1 MVSGA
6 LGSAVFSA
14 VTGVLLTRRYP
25 LVVEGV
31 RCSARSQ
38 RIITDDR
45 LASGGRMVHHSIAV
59 VITSCLTNF
68 LERRLGEVRTG
79 EVVLGVHRGWEV
91 TLGTPPLPSLPRKT
105 TSTVSESG
113 KCASAW

>member
-38 RIITDDR
+38 RIFTREDR

-59 VITSCLTNF
+59 VITSFLPNF
-68 LERRLGEVRTG
+68 SELRKAEVRRT
-79 EVVLGVHRGWEV
+79 
-91 TLGTPPLPSLPRKT
+91 TLPRAPVN
-105 TSTVSESG
+105 SVGCQQGVLRER
-113 KCASAW
+113 

>member
-79 EVVLGVHRGWEV
+79 EVVLGVHRGGRSHSV
-91 TLGTPPLPSLPRKT
+91 PPRYRPYLEKPPPRL
-105 TSTVSESG
+105 
-113 KCASAW
+113 A